1 MEILLEALVPLLL
14 LILLIR
20 LLVLPI
26 KLIWKGLIYSACGFV
41 CLWLFNS
48 VAPFTGLWIPLN
60 LVTVLVA
67 GVLGLPG
74 IGVLALVTAFF

>member
-1 MEILLEALVPLLL
+1 MEKFTAVLLPFLLL
-14 LILLIR
+14 VLLIR
-20 LLVLPI
+20 LLTLPI
-26 KLIWKGLIYSACGFV
+26 KLIWKGLIHSACGFV

-48 VAPFTGLWIPLN
+48 IAPFTGFYIPLN

-74 IGVLALVTAFF
+74 IGVLTLVSACF